1 MADTVLTTVKDGL
14 CVCCGACARVCAAGA
29 IREVYRDGLFVP
41 EIDAAKCTS
50 CGLCRRVCPGAPT
63 DVAATYGRLDF
74 DGPAP
79 LGCYRVHSTD
89 DDARSRSASGGFVT
103 AFVSGLLER
112 GLYSRAYVL
121 DFERFDGRKA
131 EVSAVSETGAL
142 SASTR
147 SKYIPAGIGE
157 VISAVREG
165 RIAGSVVVCT
175 PCQLLAIRKAMRL
188 FSAEGADVLFV
199 GLFCESVMDY
209 RVYGSY
215 EEICGP
221 IASLHFKDKR
231 AGGWPGDTLVECA
244 DGGERI
250 VDRSVRMA
258 FKKRHLVGRCRFCFD
273 KLNSL
278 ADISAGDCYVP
289 GAEDPK
295 GVSTVLVRTER
306 GARAFEACRTSFAV
320 RAESFEAV
328 KAAQLLDARRA
339 NLGRA
344 LRETGLFVD
353 APALRPPRPPKL
365 RAFNVLIDVE
375 GFANRGDQLMLDA
388 CLRQLRARISG
399 ATVCVPEKAFL
410 EDPSWCMARQI
421 RPIVKFERK
430 CSKRLRQRFRR
441 FVSRRILG
449 RMAFLLPDE
458 IDLVLFAAGFNYGD
472 QLAECYTEGNI
483 ADEVAYYAS
492 FSKPGRR
499 FVLMPQAF
507 GPFRTP
513 AAKEKMLRLFPYVD
527 LAYARE
533 PVSYANMREILP
545 DAPNL
550 REAPDFT
557 CLCEPAPP
565 SLRLKEKSYV
575 ALVPNMRMVDR
586 TAPEVSRGYMSF
598 CTSLVRA
605 VLDHGESVV
614 LVNHEGRDDETL
626 CHAINA
632 RFGNSLTILSGLS
645 GAECKA
651 ALARAKLVVSS
662 RFHGVVSGL
671 VEGVPTLCT
680 SWSHKYGEL
689 LKEHGRPG
697 SALDVRDPVKAV
709 ATVLDALERPSDYA
723 SAPGCVETVRKR
735 TQEMW
740 DEIFSILPQDAFA
753 SAQPKYRLW

>member
-1 MADTVLTTVKDGL
+1 
-14 CVCCGACARVCAAGA
+14 
-29 IREVYRDGLFVP
+29 
-41 EIDAAKCTS
+41 
-50 CGLCRRVCPGAPT
+50 
-63 DVAATYGRLDF
+63 
-74 DGPAP
+74 
-79 LGCYRVHSTD
+79 
-89 DDARSRSASGGFVT
+89 
-103 AFVSGLLER
+103 
-112 GLYSRAYVL
+112 
-121 DFERFDGRKA
+121 
-131 EVSAVSETGAL
+131 
-142 SASTR
+142 
-147 SKYIPAGIGE
+147 
-157 VISAVREG
+157 
-165 RIAGSVVVCT
+165 
-175 PCQLLAIRKAMRL
+175 
-188 FSAEGADVLFV
+188 
-199 GLFCESVMDY
+199 
-209 RVYGSY
+209 
-215 EEICGP
+215 
-221 IASLHFKDKR
+221 
-231 AGGWPGDTLVECA
+231 
-244 DGGERI
+244 
-250 VDRSVRMA
+250 
-258 FKKRHLVGRCRFCFD
+258 
-273 KLNSL
+273 
-278 ADISAGDCYVP
+278 
-289 GAEDPK
+289 
-295 GVSTVLVRTER
+295 
-306 GARAFEACRTSFAV
+306 
-320 RAESFEAV
+320 
-328 KAAQLLDARRA
+328 
-339 NLGRA
+339 
-344 LRETGLFVD
+344 
-353 APALRPPRPPKL
+353 
-365 RAFNVLIDVE
+365 
-375 GFANRGDQLMLDA
+375 MLDA

>member
-1 MADTVLTTVKDGL
+1 MADTVSRTVNDGL
-14 CVCCGACARVCAAGA
+14 CVCCGACVRACAAGA

-41 EIDAAKCTS
+41 EVDVSKCTS
-50 CGLCRRVCPGAPT
+50 CGLCRKVCPGAPT
-63 DVAATYGRLDF
+63 DVSATYGRLDF
-74 DGPAP
+74 DGPPP
-79 LGCYRVHSTD
+79 LGCYRVHSM
-89 DDARSRSASGGFVT
+89 DDAARARSASGGFVT
-103 AFVSGLLER
+103 AFVSGLL
-112 GLYSRAYVL
+112 GKGIYSRAYVL
-121 DFERFDGRKA
+121 DFERFDGCKA
-131 EVSAVSETGAL
+131 EVSAVSDTDAL

-147 SKYIPAGIGE
+147 SKYVPAGIGE
-157 VISAVREG
+157 VIAAVREG
-165 RIAGSVVVCT
+165 RIGGSVVVCT

-221 IASLHFKDKR
+221 LASLHFKDKR
-231 AGGWPGDTLVECA
+231 AGGWPGDTLASCA
-244 DGGERI
+244 DGSECV

-258 FKKRHLVGRCRFCFD
+258 FKRRHLVGRCGFCFD
-273 KLNSL
+273 KLNML

-306 GARAFEACRTSFAV
+306 GARAFEACRSSFAV
-320 RAESFEAV
+320 RDESFEAV
-328 KAAQLLDARRA
+328 KIAQLMDARRA
-339 NLGRA
+339 NLSRA
-344 LRETGLFVD
+344 LRETGLFVN
-353 APALRPPRPPKL
+353 APAIRPPRSPKS
-365 RAFNVLIDVE
+365 RAFNVLADVE
-375 GFANRGDQLMLDA
+375 GFDNRGDQLMLDA
-388 CLRQLRARISG
+388 CLRQLRARIPG

-410 EDPSWCMARQI
+410 EDPAWCMARQV
-421 RPIVKFERK
+421 RPLVKLERRA
-430 CSKRLRQRFRR
+430 SKRLRQRFRR
-441 FVSRRILG
+441 FVSRCLLDRTT
-449 RMAFLLPDE
+449 FLMPDE

-472 QLAECYTEGNI
+472 QFAEYYTEGNI
-483 ADEVAYYAS
+483 SDEVAYYAS
-492 FSKPGRR
+492 FSKPGRK

-513 AAKEKMLRLFPYVD
+513 PAKEKMLRLFPYVD

-545 DAPNL
+545 DAPNI

-575 ALVPNMRMVDR
+575 AIVPNMRMVDR
-586 TAPEVSRGYMSF
+586 TAPDVSKSYMSF

-605 VLDHGESVV
+605 LLDRGESVV
-614 LVNHEGRDDETL
+614 LVNHEGRGDETL

-632 RFGNSLTILSGLS
+632 HFGNALTILSGLS
-645 GAECKA
+645 GSECKA
-651 ALARAKLVVSS
+651 ALARAKLIVSS
-662 RFHGVVSGL
+662 RFHGVVSGF

-697 SALDVRDPVKAV
+697 NALDVRDPAKAV
-709 ATVLDALERPSDYA
+709 STVIDALERPHEYS
-723 SAPGCVETVRKR
+723 SAPGCVDAVRRR

-740 DEIFSILPQDAFA
+740 DEIFSTLPPLAFEA
-753 SAQPKYRLW
+753 AQPKYRLW